1 MIEIVDFSYCFLFH
15 LFFQFHFS
23 FVIFRV
29 FLFIQ
34 SDIFPIKENSSL
46 STREFL
52 QRVIDICLEFIDES
66 NDRSR
71 PILRYN
77 DPDEMKTKFNF
88 NIGKEPINLEQIV
101 HDCAQALY
109 YQVRT
114 GKFLIFFS
122 LLFCFLLFDFS
133 VI

>member
-1 MIEIVDFSYCFLFH
+1 MFFS
-15 LFFQFHFS
+15 
-23 FVIFRV
+23 
-29 FLFIQ
+29 IQ

-77 DPDEMKTKFNF
+77 DPDEMKTMFNF

-114 GKFLIFFS
+114 GKFLIFF
-122 LLFCFLLFDFS
+122 LCFFAFCFLISLSFDTYIQNNNIIS
-133 VI
+133 PSLWNP